1 VLVGWLRFVR
11 DLFRAF
17 VPNRDARA
25 LTVEILG
32 VVSVAVTLGLVLYHR
47 VPAGPPWAEA
57 QALARRGD
65 PAGAEHVY
73 WKHIQRGPVTVPL
86 LLDFLDNHNL
96 LRVVH
101 ALAKAPEIRLEPGP
115 SARLVVPDE
124 EIDQLFAGRRLR
136 PGVAL
141 VGRYYWEALQGAPS
155 EALVAAVTAAADRT
169 PPLRWA
175 NHVLARVATADES
188 PNEAAAR
195 FEKEGLAFRG
205 RDEDLRRALQIW
217 VAQEEWDVVADKA
230 RDRRWANAVDP
241 FVRHQLAMH
250 EGRWADAARWLF
262 LDNITPET
270 APLLLAL
277 VAGLMWF
284 LFVARLGKLGE
295 RPRFRGAVFA
305 LAFVLGVV
313 SVVPTLA
320 LITIEEHFLHLE
332 QTGNLAK
339 DAIYFVAGVG
349 FREELCKLVLFAP
362 LLPILRRW
370 GGKLDVLACGAM
382 VGLGF
387 AAEENLRYFA
397 GDAGASAVG
406 RFLTANFMHITMT
419 ALCADALDH
428 FVRDPGRRS
437 MDFSVTF
444 LTVVAMHGAYDFFSA
459 SPAVADLSFLSIV
472 IFVLLTRNFL
482 AAVRQAR
489 GRSDPQDKFLR
500 RLVQAVAVVAGASFV
515 YACAEA
521 GPGAAAAMILVGL
534 LGDGIIIYV
543 FVHETRNA

>member
-1 VLVGWLRFVR
+1 MLRSLRTLR

-32 VVSVAVTLGLVLYHR
+32 IAAVCLTLGIVLHHR
-47 VPAGPPWAEA
+47 VPSSPAWAAA
-57 QALARRGD
+57 QALARQGD
-65 PAGAEHVY
+65 LTGAEQVY
-73 WKHIQRGPVTVPL
+73 WAHLQRGPVTVPL
-86 LLDFLDNHNL
+86 LLEFIDNHATL
-96 LRVVH
+96 AVVSALSDAPSLGQAPRAPLRRVV
-101 ALAKAPEIRLEPGP
+101 ADARIDRLLAD
-115 SARLVVPDE
+115 ARVP
-124 EIDQLFAGRRLR
+124 RH
-136 PGVAL
+136 VA
-141 VGRYYWEALQGAPS
+141 VAGRYYWEARRGEPS
-155 EALVAAVTAAADRT
+155 EALAAQVTAAADRT
-169 PPLRWA
+169 PPTPWA
-175 NHVLARVATADES
+175 NHVLGRVAAGEERLD
-188 PNEAAAR
+188 EAAAR
-195 FEKEGLAFRG
+195 FEREGLHFRG
-205 RDEDLRRALQIW
+205 RQEDLRRALQIW
-217 VAQEEWDVVADKA
+217 ITRQDWDTVAAKIA
-230 RDRRWANAVDP
+230 DRRWAPAVEP
-241 FVRHQLAMH
+241 WVRHEVALH
-250 EGRWADAARWLF
+250 EGRWADATRWL
-262 LDNITPET
+262 LLELVDPEP

-295 RPRFRGAVFA
+295 RPRFRGALYA
-305 LAFVLGVV
+305 LAFVLGVL
-313 SVVPTLA
+313 SIAPTLM
-320 LITIEEHFLHLE
+320 LVTVEEHLLHLE
-332 QTGNLAK
+332 ETGDIVK

-349 FREELCKLVLFAP
+349 FREEAAKLLLFAP

-387 AAEENLRYFA
+387 AAEENLNYFA

-444 LTVVAMHGAYDFFSA
+444 LTVVALHGAYDFFSA
-459 SPAVADLSFLSIV
+459 NPAVGDLSFLSV
-472 IFVLLTRNFL
+472 VVFVLLTRNFL

-489 GRSDPQDKFLR
+489 GRSEPHDKFLR

-515 YACAEA
+515 YACAEV
-521 GPGAAAAMILVGL
+521 GPGAAAVMIAVGL
-534 LGDGIIIYV
+534 LGDAIIIYV
-543 FVHETRNA
+543 FVHETRHA